1 MKKIKVLDQT
11 TNADYKKFN
20 PEHTFPGGHENKAV
34 TSVTFTDAM
43 AYAKWLSL
51 TTGRKF
57 RLITEDERKEAESTF
72 KADFSRHP
80 LPKMPDVG
88 TFGRND
94 QGVTGLL
101 GVTYDW
107 CAKPEDIADPVS
119 LGWESAPL
127 ANAQPV
133 TIEKLRKLR
142 NELNEKI
149 EAAEAAYKVLSDLGI
164 KLTCCGN

>member
-1 MKKIKVLDQT
+1 MKKIKVHDQV
-11 TNADYKKFN
+11 TNADYKKFD
-20 PEHTFPGGHENKAV
+20 PEHSFTRGHENKPV
-34 TSVTFTDAM
+34 TSVTFNQAM

-72 KADFSRHP
+72 KADFSNHP
-80 LPKMPDVG
+80 LPVMPDVG

-107 CAKPEDIADPVS
+107 CAKPEDIEDPVA
-119 LGWESAPL
+119 LGWATAPQIKT
-127 ANAQPV
+127 QPV
-133 TIEKLRKLR
+133 TLEDLRKMR
-142 NELNEKI
+142 NELDEKI
-149 EAAEAAYKVLSDLGI
+149 NAAEAAYKVLSDLGI
-164 KLTCCGN
+164 K

>member
-1 MKKIKVLDQT
+1 MKKIKVLDQV
-11 TNADYKKFN
+11 TNADYKKFK
-20 PEHTFPGGHENKAV
+20 PDHTFNKGHENKPV

-80 LPKMPDVG
+80 LPEMPDVG

-107 CAKPEDIADPVS
+107 CAKPEDVADPVA
-119 LGWESAPL
+119 LGWATVPQ
-127 ANAQPV
+127 AKTQPV
-133 TIEKLRKLR
+133 TIEELRKLR
-142 NELNEKI
+142 NELDEKI
-149 EAAEAAYKVLSDLGI
+149 IAAEAAYKVLSDLGI
-164 KLTCCGN
+164 K

>member
-1 MKKIKVLDQT
+1 MKKVKVLDQV
-11 TNADYKKFN
+11 TNADYKKFK
-20 PEHTFPGGHENKAV
+20 PDHTFNKGHENKPV

-80 LPKMPDVG
+80 LPEMPDVG

-107 CAKPEDIADPVS
+107 CAKPEDIADPVA
-119 LGWESAPL
+119 LGWATVL
-127 ANAQPV
+127 QAKTQPV
-133 TIEKLRKLR
+133 TIEELRKLR
-142 NELNEKI
+142 NELDEKI
-149 EAAEAAYKVLSDLGI
+149 IAAEAAYKVLSDLGI
-164 KLTCCGN
+164 K